1 MSITRDVSARRP
13 TGSPQDHRG
22 HRFERRRRRQET
34 SQQKNIYIDTT
45 NFLFI
50 VGGAFV
56 GLEDIVAS
64 RIGKRE
70 VGFHGKGAKSKDEN
84 ILSEVTPHDLVKYGI
99 IPEFIGRLPITVVVN
114 ELTEEDLKRI
124 LTEPKNSLIRQYQK
138 LFEMED
144 IELVFDEE
152 ALNEIVRMTRE
163 RKTGARGLRSVLETI
178 MLDVMFDIP
187 SRKNVKRVTISREV
201 ITEGKEPMIA

>member
-1 MSITRDVSARRP
+1 
-13 TGSPQDHRG
+13 
-22 HRFERRRRRQET
+22 
-34 SQQKNIYIDTT
+34 
-45 NFLFI
+45 
-50 VGGAFV
+50 
-56 GLEDIVAS
+56 
-64 RIGKRE
+64 